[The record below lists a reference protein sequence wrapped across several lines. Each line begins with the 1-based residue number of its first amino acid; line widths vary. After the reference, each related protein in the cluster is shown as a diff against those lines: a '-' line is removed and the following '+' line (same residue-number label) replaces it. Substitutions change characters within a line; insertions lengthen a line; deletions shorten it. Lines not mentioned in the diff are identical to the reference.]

1 MILPSLALPIPPV
14 CDIEPELPICVLPG
28 NPAKLLDTAETVL
41 FTMGEGNPPAWF
53 SRGGSIVS
61 VSQNQPSELRTRE
74 ISPAGARVDLER
86 YLAIR
91 KVNGEGDL
99 CPATMPES
107 TAKAILHSGLAEQIL
122 PPLRRIQRFPYLREN
137 GGEWHLEAE
146 GYNRDTGIYLIGDR
160 SPQDVTLEEATGAL
174 LELLSEFHFATPS
187 DQSRAVA
194 SILTPA
200 LQASSAISG
209 SVPVT
214 IIEADQS
221 QAGKGFFIQTTCAIY
236 DEAPHTIVKR
246 SGGAGSTDESLATNF
261 LRGGAFVVFDN
272 LRGSLKSEYLESA
285 LTAKSEFPVRVP
297 YKGEVLVDVSQ
308 STIWVTSN
316 GFDSTID
323 LANRASFVRIRK
335 RADHVYPPLPRII
348 EERRDF
354 YQGCLLRVV
363 RSFLE
368 EGCPQTEESRHS
380 FHQWSRSLDWI
391 VQHLFDLPPLLDGHE
406 DAQDTMANPNRS
418 FLRAV
423 AHAVR
428 QEGRLGESLQ
438 ATDLGD
444 LCIDHDVQIVAGRDN
459 ASLEDNGATKAI
471 GKKLRP
477 LFKDGTT
484 YRVDEFEVERQT
496 ARIVSANGNPFD
508 SKTYVFSEIAAE
520 NSASTPPV
528 QS

>member
-1 MILPSLALPIPPV
+1 MIMPSLALPIPPV
-14 CDIEPELPICVLPG
+14 CDSEPELPICLLPG
-28 NPAKLLDTAETVL
+28 GDTTLCDTAETVL
-41 FTMGEGNPPAWF
+41 IAMGDGDPPAWF

-61 VSQNQPSELRTRE
+61 VSQNEPGELRTRE

-86 YLAIR
+86 HLAIR
-91 KVNGEGDL
+91 KVNGNGDL

-107 TAKAILHSGLAEQIL
+107 TAKAILKSGLAEQIL

-137 GGEWHLEAE
+137 GGEWHIEAE
-146 GYNRDTGIYLIGDR
+146 GYNRDTGIYLIGNC

-200 LQASSAISG
+200 LQGSSAISG

-236 DEAPHTIVKR
+236 NEDPHMIVKR
-246 SGGAGSTDESLATNF
+246 CGGAGSTDESLATNF
-261 LRGGAFVVFDN
+261 LSGRTFVVFDN
-272 LRGSLKSEYLESA
+272 VRGSLRSEYLESA
-285 LTAKSEFPVRVP
+285 LTAQSEFPVRVP
-297 YKGEVLVDVSQ
+297 YKEEVLVDVSQ

-335 RADHVYPPLPRII
+335 RANHVYPPLPRII

-354 YQGCLLRVV
+354 YQGCVLRVV

-368 EGCPQTEESRHS
+368 AGCPQTEESRHS
-380 FHQWSRSLDWI
+380 FHQWSGSLDWI
-391 VQHLFDLPPLLDGHE
+391 VQHLFHLPPLLDGHE
-406 DAQDTMANPNRS
+406 DAQNTIASPNRS

-423 AHAVR
+423 AHAAR
-428 QEGRLGESLQ
+428 QAGRLGESLK
-438 ATDLGD
+438 ATDLAD
-444 LCIDHDVQIVAGRDN
+444 LCIDHDVQIFAGRDN
-459 ASLEDNGATKAI
+459 ASLEDNVAARTI
-471 GKKLRP
+471 GKRLQP

-496 ARIVSANGNPFD
+496 AQVVSSAGNSHFP
-508 SKTYVFSEIAAE
+508 KTYVFSETGAE
-520 NSASTPPV
+520 NSAPAPAV